1 MGMATQQKSK
11 ASPRGRATERRDRK
25 ATEKKADKKTRRKE
39 WRAKKR
45 KQVDSREEYNPKH
58 GEEEDEEEP
67 AKKKKKKK
75 GKKEQL
81 GPDGEPL
88 PQKLTVGGLKPKL
101 WDSPG
106 VVIRKGGKFE
116 AGVGATLL
124 PFRRD
129 VRCAPGPD
137 EPQLDEAA
145 TAELR
150 KLLRLRVPEQRTRV
164 CRFWQQGNCSRGD
177 ACGFAHANATD
188 GPAAARCPPPV
199 QSLADRTLPKLIGR
213 AMPPTLA
220 LTLALTLAGALALIL
235 APIPYPAS
243 HQARDAAPW
252 LLTADARPVAGLA
265 RRASR
270 ARPALPRTDRQRQEG

>member
-1 MGMATQQKSK
+1 MAKVQSSK
-11 ASPRGRATERRDRK
+11 ASPRGRATERRDKK
-25 ATEKKADKKTRRKE
+25 ATESKGDKKTRRKE
-39 WRAKKR
+39 GRAKKR

-58 GEEEDEEEP
+58 GEEEDEEPE
-67 AKKKKKKK
+67 KKKKKK

-88 PQKLTVGGLKPKL
+88 PQKLTVRGLKPKL

-116 AGVGATLL
+116 AGVAATLL

-129 VRCAPGPD
+129 VRCAPGLD

-145 TAELR
+145 TEELR
-150 KLLRLRVPEQRTRV
+150 KFLRLRVPEQRTRT
-164 CRFWQQGNCSRGD
+164 CRFWQQGSCSRGD

-199 QSLADRTLPKLIGR
+199 QSLADKTLPKLTGR
-213 AMPPTLA
+213 AMLPTL
-220 LTLALTLAGALALIL
+220 T
-235 APIPYPAS
+235 
-243 HQARDAAPW
+243 
-252 LLTADARPVAGLA
+252 
-265 RRASR
+265 
-270 ARPALPRTDRQRQEG
+270 